1 MDANTLYPLL
11 RRLEKQ
17 GLLTSDWNTD
27 EARPR
32 KFYRT
37 TKDGDDLAALLIS
50 DWNSIQS
57 SIKQARQGEQ
67 EDAGRHP
74 MSTTTNDKDDLVDR
88 YVYAVTRSLPESQ
101 RADIEKELRASIADA
116 IEARIEAGEKPAAAE
131 KAALNDLGD
140 PMRLASEYADRPM
153 WLIGPK
159 YYFDWI
165 RLLKLLFAIVLPIV
179 FAVFFIIGFIQ
190 GGVGQAF
197 GGAFSIIFTVAVHLA
212 FWPTAIFALVERYG
226 KPNRSGTRNELPDW
240 SIDLLP
246 ELPDTQAAPGAVRP
260 DRDRDLLARVHRR
273 DRLAAEQ
280 LGVPGCRRPADPDP
294 QPRPVG
300 VLGAVHL
307 RDHRRL
313 GAVRGRALR
322 EPAAGPGR
330 SLR

>member
-1 MDANTLYPLL
+1 M
-11 RRLEKQ
+11 
-17 GLLTSDWNTD
+17 
-27 EARPR
+27 
-32 KFYRT
+32 
-37 TKDGDDLAALLIS
+37 
-50 DWNSIQS
+50 
-57 SIKQARQGEQ
+57 
-67 EDAGRHP
+67 
-74 MSTTTNDKDDLVDR
+74 TTTTETTLTDR

-116 IEARIEAGEKPAAAE
+116 IEARIDAGEQPAAAE

-197 GGAFSIIFTVAVHLA
+197 GGAFSIIFTVGVHLA
-212 FWPTAIFALVERYG
+212 FWPTLIFALVERHG

-246 ELPDTQAAPGAVRP
+246 ELPD
-260 DRDRDLLARVHRR
+260 LK
-273 DRLAAEQ
+273 
-280 LGVPGCRRPADPDP
+280 RRPALSDLIATVIFSLAFIVAIVWQQNNSVFQD
-294 QPRPVG
+294 G
-300 VLGAVHL
+300 E
-307 RDHRRL
+307 
-313 GAVRGRALR
+313 GRAIPILNPDLWAFWVPYVFAITGASVLFAVVLYASGR
-322 EPAAGPGR
+322 WTWTLASVNVLVVLAGAIPAIYLMLTHQVWNLEFFEQFGWGEVVTRLVDPISAGVFAIGSIGGITDGFVR
-330 SLR
+330 AAKARKR